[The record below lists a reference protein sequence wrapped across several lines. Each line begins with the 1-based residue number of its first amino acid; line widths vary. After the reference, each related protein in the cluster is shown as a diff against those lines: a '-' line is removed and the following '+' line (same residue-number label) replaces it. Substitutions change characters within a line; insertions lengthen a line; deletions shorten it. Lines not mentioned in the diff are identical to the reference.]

1 MVFLMDLPILDF
13 RRGEAVFNETIHPSR
28 KNRKLPKNRIKGKW
42 KHLSGAYMKR
52 VIYHLLLP
60 VFLPVVFFKV
70 ATTPVEVLGCRTRG
84 LIALSIALGSG
95 LAALGIA
102 IIGAKGRSRSNPHA
116 IWWIS
121 SSIILAIPVVA
132 FLILA

>member
-1 MVFLMDLPILDF
+1 
-13 RRGEAVFNETIHPSR
+13 
-28 KNRKLPKNRIKGKW
+28 
-42 KHLSGAYMKR
+42 MKR

-60 VFLPVVFFKV
+60 VFLPVVFFRV

-84 LIALSIALGSG
+84 LIAVSIALVSG
-95 LAALGIA
+95 MAALGIA
-102 IIGAKGRSRSNPHA
+102 IRGAKGEPSRNIHA

-121 SSIILAIPVVA
+121 SSFILAIPVIA